1 MEGSLASDH
10 GVEDNEKFT
19 NTCGKRLLSR
29 FASRTQAR
37 IELFQSGI
45 AVNCDYLTHAQSS
58 MATAT
63 CCESAISSRS
73 HCANSATALPAWAKE
88 RLATISHSRSS
99 THAATLV

>member
-1 MEGSLASDH
+1 MEGSSASEY

-19 NTCGKRLLSR
+19 HACGKRLLSR

-63 CCESAISSRS
+63 CCESAVSSRS
-73 HCANSATALPAWAKE
+73 DCANPQLRYRRGRKSGWLQLAARGPA
-88 RLATISHSRSS
+88 RTRPR
-99 THAATLV
+99 